1 MSANPPRELLVGRLA
16 ILRQVSAALDRYPE
30 VVEAIGTADGRDAAR
45 LAVQALFGCDAM
57 AARTITDLQLEQLTG
72 MACQLHDEI
81 NRLEGQSHRPP
92 PSPTRPP
99 ALHRAGVVSYVQRSH
114 SRPVGYLPCTH
125 RRCAFRSRRGADRSP
140 GVAR

>member
-57 AARTITDLQLEQLTG
+57 AARTITDLQLEQLTRDG
-72 MACQLHDEI
+72 RAQLHDEI
-81 NRLEGQSHRPP
+81 NRLEGQ
-92 PSPTRPP
+92 
-99 ALHRAGVVSYVQRSH
+99 L
-114 SRPVGYLPCTH
+114 
-125 RRCAFRSRRGADRSP
+125 D
-140 GVAR
+140 